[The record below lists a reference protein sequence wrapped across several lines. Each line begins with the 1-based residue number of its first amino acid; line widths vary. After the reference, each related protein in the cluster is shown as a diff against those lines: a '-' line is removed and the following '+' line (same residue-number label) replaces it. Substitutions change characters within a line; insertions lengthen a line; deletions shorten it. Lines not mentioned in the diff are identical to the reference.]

1 MDNVKKYFETHIT
14 PELKNEDDKDILYF
28 TMKDYTKHEVIKE
41 LERMSNILLLE
52 NEHKPIDKRI
62 EELKRKD

>member
-14 PELKNEDDKDILYF
+14 PELKSEEDKDILYF
-28 TMKDYTKHEVIKE
+28 SMKDYTKHEVIKE